1 MSSERLLLFRL
12 YDCKPYSQW
21 NPDMEDQTMK
31 KTSSTLK
38 RSMLLILIGILFCT
52 NVAAYVD
59 PATTSYVIQ
68 IVAGVVIA
76 CGTAVGIFWN
86 KIKRKFKKE
95 QKQTQPEIQ
104 QKNNAKGGVITA
116 SDLMSDDEKTE

>member
-1 MSSERLLLFRL
+1 M
-12 YDCKPYSQW
+12 
-21 NPDMEDQTMK
+21 
-31 KTSSTLK
+31 
-38 RSMLLILIGILFCT
+38 
-52 NVAAYVD
+52 
-59 PATTSYVIQ
+59 
-68 IVAGVVIA
+68 
-76 CGTAVGIFWN
+76 IFWN